1 MGKILPK
8 ILQDVRWKKLQD
20 VRSKEIFPFIDFVN
34 LIDLAFFIFCFATYF
49 GWTSY

>member
-8 ILQDVRWKKLQD
+8 ILQDVRSKKLQD

-34 LIDLAFFIFCFATYF
+34 LIDLAFFILCFATYF